1 MGASPVTSGQLARR
15 FVASPG
21 VTMPCSTSGV
31 LVDSLKSARRPG
43 STPSGV
49 ETLCEMQVG
58 VPWAFPAPMAP
69 KRCRSRALY
78 DLQNR
83 RRGVREDADPEACV
97 WARGRVD
104 RRVRLVW
111 AWLVLPYVCA
121 WFGVCMRA
129 KYGGGGGGGR
139 VVRWRVA
146 AHSLSSLPGHAESP
160 VATRGCELSP
170 VVASPVVASPVV
182 ASARPSLKPRA
193 SKATSGVKVGGGA
206 ALSCGEM
213 VDWWSTTWLGLGL
226 GLGVRVR
233 LG

>member
-15 FVASPG
+15 LVASPG

-78 DLQNR
+78 DLQTR

-97 WARGRVD
+97 WARV
-104 RRVRLVW
+104 RVRVGACGHVW
-111 AWLVLPYVCA
+111 AWIGVFGLCGRGS
-121 WFGVCMRA
+121 WFGMCAR
-129 KYGGGGGGGR
+129 GS
-139 VVRWRVA
+139 VA
-146 AHSLSSLPGHAESP
+146 
-160 VATRGCELSP
+160 
-170 VVASPVVASPVV
+170 
-182 ASARPSLKPRA
+182 
-193 SKATSGVKVGGGA
+193 GGGA
-206 ALSCGEM
+206 LAIVTAG
-213 VDWWSTTWLGLGL
+213 TR
-226 GLGVRVR
+226 RVAR
-233 LG
+233 GD